1 MSGST
6 HTGLQFEDEVRNI
19 ARNLFSNSPGQ
30 GSELID
36 GRERDGVFWNGSFY
50 TVIEATTLKTKD
62 KAETDAKKTHDL
74 VLKLRQ
80 DGHMA
85 QGLLITLH
93 EPTPDQKQV
102 IKAKKYE
109 RTTRIISFDELRA
122 QLFDSLTYINNREK
136 KRFGSVYDHVDNNFE
151 IPLSDF
157 VEPTI
162 LDLNTEALVS
172 FSELA
177 SELTNGERY
186 VLMAE
191 YGVGKSMILR
201 HLFHRMVNKVRS
213 KKHFRTPVAINL
225 REHLG
230 QTEPV
235 ELLERHARAN
245 AVDPQKLVAAWNAGY
260 IDLLIDGFDELS
272 TRGWTGDIRRLKEY
286 RRATHSV
293 VRKLIKETPTQCA
306 IFIAGRDGY
315 FDSLVEMRETLGV
328 PPSQFRACRI
338 LPFDEKQASEFVKK
352 KGYPGLIPDWLPTRP
367 LLLTYLA
374 TKKLLVSAVNAD
386 VSGDFP
392 RGTAWL
398 ALIDMISQRE
408 SEQLEGVDK
417 EALIRFLGALAV
429 HARQTPGGQTSFSPQ
444 HMESLFS
451 DVAGVTIMEDERN
464 LLLRLPGLGA
474 AQDSALNRSFI
485 DFDFLNV
492 CCALPVLGYIRDPY
506 TDQSKIYRFDGLVEP
521 MSDVGIDS
529 LAALLNASKVQA
541 GTVYS
546 AIDHAMVNGLYQLAF
561 DIFRATQKMGYR
573 PRSELITLTG
583 VSISEIDLTSSE
595 FDECNINFSGC
606 LIDRIILPSPEEN
619 NSHVKFTECLIGR
632 IEGRVSKS
640 DLDVRQ
646 FSECDIAEFSDEYS
660 VNNAVL
666 ESSLPLG
673 VRVLVVTLR
682 KLFTQGGAARL
693 ESALFRGLDQ
703 RAKLIVPDVLG
714 LLIRHGFILE
724 TGRRGKTAYSGT
736 KTKRSEALGII
747 QAPNTSTSSIIREC
761 RSIS

>member
-1 MSGST
+1 MSINS
-6 HTGLQFEDEVRNI
+6 HTGPQFEDEVRNI
-19 ARNLFSNSPGQ
+19 ARNLYSNSFGQ
-30 GSELID
+30 GSQVID
-36 GRERDGVFWNGSFY
+36 GRERDGVFWNGHFF

-62 KAETDAKKTHDL
+62 KAETDGKKTHEL

-85 QGLLITLH
+85 QGLLVTLY

-102 IKAKKYE
+102 IKTKRYD
-109 RTTRIISFDELRA
+109 RTIRIISFDELRA
-122 QLFDSLTYINNREK
+122 QLFDTLTYINNREK

-162 LDLNTEALVS
+162 LDLEAEALVS
-172 FSELA
+172 FPEL
-177 SELTNGERY
+177 SDELRLGKRY

-191 YGVGKSMILR
+191 YGVGKSMVLR
-201 HLFHRMVNKVRS
+201 HLFHRTVTKVRT
-213 KKHFRTPVAINL
+213 KVHFRTPVAINL

-260 IDLLIDGFDELS
+260 VDLLIDGFDELS

-293 VRKLIKETPTQCA
+293 VRKLIKETPPQCG
-306 IFIAGRDGY
+306 IFIAGREGY
-315 FDSLVEMRETLGV
+315 FDSISEMREALGV
-328 PPSQFRACRI
+328 PTPQFRVCRI
-338 LPFDEKQASEFVKK
+338 LPFDENQASDFLRK
-352 KGYPGLIPDWLPTRP
+352 KGYSGPIPDWLPTRP

-374 TKKLLVSAVNAD
+374 TKKLLLAAVNAE

-417 EALIRFLGALAV
+417 EALLRFLGALGI

-444 HMESLFS
+444 YMENLFS
-451 DVAGVTIMEDERN
+451 DVAGVTIIEDERN

-492 CCALPVLGYIRDPY
+492 CCALPVLGYVRDPY
-506 TDQSKIYRFDGLVEP
+506 TDQSKIYKFDGLVDP
-521 MSDVGIDS
+521 MSDVGVES
-529 LAALLNASKVQA
+529 LAALLAASKIQVGA
-541 GTVYS
+541 IYS
-546 AIDHAMVNGLYQLAF
+546 AIDHAITNGLYQLAF
-561 DIFRATQKMGYR
+561 DIFRAAQKFG
-573 PRSELITLTG
+573 PRSGADFLTFSG
-583 VSISEIDLTSSE
+583 VAIGEIDLASGEYDGAKVYFADCLVDRVVLPTPE
-595 FDECNINFSGC
+595 ETNKEVNFFGC
-606 LIDRIILPSPEEN
+606 LIGQ
-619 NSHVKFTECLIGR
+619 V
-632 IEGRVSKS
+632 EGRGSNS
-640 DLDVRQ
+640 DLDNNQ
-646 FSECDIAEFSDEYS
+646 FVDCDVAEFSDEYS

-682 KLFTQGGAARL
+682 KLFTQGGLARL

-703 RAKLIVPDVLG
+703 RAKLIVPNVLG
-714 LLIRHGFILE
+714 LLIRHGFVVE
-724 TGRRGKTAYSGT
+724 TGRKGKTTYSGT
-736 KTKRSEALGII
+736 KSKRHEALSII
-747 QAPNTSTSSIIREC
+747 RAPNTADSQILRDC

>member
-1 MSGST
+1 
-6 HTGLQFEDEVRNI
+6 
-19 ARNLFSNSPGQ
+19 
-30 GSELID
+30 
-36 GRERDGVFWNGSFY
+36 
-50 TVIEATTLKTKD
+50 
-62 KAETDAKKTHDL
+62 
-74 VLKLRQ
+74 
-80 DGHMA
+80 MA
-85 QGLLITLH
+85 QGLLVTLH

-102 IKAKKYE
+102 IKTKKYD

-122 QLFDSLTYINNREK
+122 QLFDTLTYINNREK

-162 LDLNTEALVS
+162 LDQETDATVS
-172 FSELA
+172 FIELSEDL
-177 SELTNGERY
+177 LLGKRY
-186 VLMAE
+186 VFMAE
-191 YGVGKSMILR
+191 YGVGKSMVLR
-201 HLFHRMVNKVRS
+201 HLFHRMVKKVRA
-213 KKHFRTPVAINL
+213 KKHFRTPIAINL

-260 IDLLIDGFDELS
+260 VDLLIDGFDELS

-293 VRKLIKETPTQCA
+293 VRKLIKETPSQCG
-306 IFIAGRDGY
+306 IFIAGREGY
-315 FDSLVEMRETLGV
+315 FDSISEMREALGV
-328 PPSQFRACRI
+328 LNPQFRVCKI
-338 LPFDEKQASEFVKK
+338 LPFDEMQASDFLTK
-352 KGYPGLIPDWLPTRP
+352 KGYSGVIPEWLPTRP
-367 LLLTYLA
+367 LLLSYLVA
-374 TKKLLVSAVNAD
+374 KKLLLAAVSAE

-398 ALIDMISQRE
+398 GLIDMISQRE

-417 EALIRFLGALAV
+417 ESLMRFLGALGI

-492 CCALPVLGYIRDPY
+492 CCALPVLEYLRDPY
-506 TDQSKIYRFDGLVEP
+506 TEQSKIYKFDGLVDP
-521 MSDVGIDS
+521 MTDVGIEA
-529 LAALLNASKVQA
+529 LAALSTTTKIQLGAI
-541 GTVYS
+541 YS
-546 AIDHAMVNGLYQLAF
+546 AIDHAISSGLYQLAF
-561 DIFRATQKMGYR
+561 DIFRSAQKIG
-573 PRSELITLTG
+573 PRRGLNLLTFSG
-583 VSISEIDLTSSE
+583 VAIGEIDLTSGE
-595 FDECNINFSGC
+595 FDGAKVNFSNC
-606 LIDRIILPSPEEN
+606 LIDRIVLPNADEVN
-619 NSHVKFTECLIGR
+619 GDIIFTECLIGQV
-632 IEGRVSKS
+632 EGRASIS
-640 DLDVRQ
+640 DLDVGQ
-646 FSECDIAEFSDEYS
+646 FIDCDVAEFSDEYS

-682 KLFTQGGAARL
+682 KLFTQGGTARL

-703 RAKLIVPDVLG
+703 RAKLVVPDILE
-714 LLIRHGFILE
+714 LLTRHGFVVE
-724 TGRRGKTAYSGT
+724 NGRKGKTTYSGT
-736 KTKRSEALGII
+736 KSKRHEAIGII
-747 QAPNTSTSSIIREC
+747 QGPNTSNSHVLRDC